1 MSSVMPTY
9 ARIDLAFERGEGPYL
24 IAADGRRYLDF
35 ATGIAVNT
43 LGHSHPHLVEALT
56 DQAAKLWHCSNLY
69 NIPGQDRLAE
79 RLCDHSFADKVFF
92 CNSGAE
98 AMEGVI
104 KVARRY
110 HYNKGEP
117 ERFRVIAF
125 DGAFHGRTLATIA
138 AGGNQK
144 ALEGFGPAV
153 DGFDHVA
160 FGNTNE
166 VRAAITGETAAILVE
181 PIQGEGGI
189 RPADTRFLKDLR
201 AIADEFGL
209 LLLFDEVQTGIGHTG
224 KLFAYEWHGVEPDV
238 MGLAKGLGSGFPVGA
253 VLASDAAAEGMVP
266 GTHGSTFGGNPLA
279 VAAGNA
285 VLDVLLE
292 DGFLDHV
299 CDIGARLHKDVAA
312 VVERHPD
319 VLDSVRGQG
328 LMVGIKCK
336 VTNMDLVAA
345 MRERDVLMVPA
356 GENVARMLPPLNID
370 ENHVEEAVA
379 ALDAACDA
387 LGS

>member
-24 IAADGRRYLDF
+24 FAADGRRFLDF

-43 LGHSHPHLVEALT
+43 LGHSHPHLVDALT

-79 RLCDHSFADKVFF
+79 RLCEHSFADKVFF

-110 HYNKGEP
+110 HYHKGAP
-117 ERFRVIAF
+117 ERFRMIAF

-138 AGGNQK
+138 AGGNEK

-189 RPADTRFLKDLR
+189 RPADTRFLQDLR

-224 KLFAYEWHGVEPDV
+224 KLFAYEWHGVKPDV

-279 VAAGNA
+279 AAAGNA

-299 CDIGARLHKDVAA
+299 TEIGARLHKDVAM
-312 VVERHPD
+312 VVARHPD
-319 VLDSVRGQG
+319 VLESVRGQG
-328 LMVGIKCK
+328 LLVGIKCK
-336 VTNMDLVAA
+336 VTNLDLVAA
-345 MRERDVLMVPA
+345 MRERNVLMVPA

-370 ENHVEEAVA
+370 ESHVEEAVT

-387 LGS
+387 LVL